1 MESFSSCAF
10 FDRAKFASCRFVE
23 AKEGEE
29 RCIFEWP
36 LVADVLERRL
46 PLPELAPSEKRGRGG
61 GEDVIRIV
69 PRGED
74 EDEEVRNGERLWRG

>member
-1 MESFSSCAF
+1 M
-10 FDRAKFASCRFVE
+10 D

-29 RCIFEWP
+29 RCSFEWP

-46 PLPELAPSEKRGRGG
+46 LLPELAPSEKRGRGG
-61 GEDVIRIV
+61 GEDVMRIV

-74 EDEEVRNGERLWRG
+74 EDEEVRNEERLWRECAAMIGTMMSEVSR

>member
-10 FDRAKFASCRFVE
+10 FDRAKVASCRLE
-23 AKEGEE
+23 DAKEGEE
-29 RCIFEWP
+29 RCNFGWP

-46 PLPELAPSEKRGRGG
+46 LVPELVPSEKRGRGG
-61 GEDVIRIV
+61 GEDVIRFTI

-74 EDEEVRNGERLWRG
+74 EEEEVRNGERL